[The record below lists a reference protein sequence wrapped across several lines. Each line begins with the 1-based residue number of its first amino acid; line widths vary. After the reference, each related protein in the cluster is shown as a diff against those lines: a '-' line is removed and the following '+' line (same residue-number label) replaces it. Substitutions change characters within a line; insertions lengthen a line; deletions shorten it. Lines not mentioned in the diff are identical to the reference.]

1 MSQDPFDEFEF
12 KPITEGLGFHKKTQK
27 SETPTP
33 LPSLLSSPSVE
44 MPLTQKRIPA
54 PSPVK
59 SSTPNSMTAPKHLE
73 TQVQVDDV
81 LESLKNKRQKL
92 NFEEK
97 IAQPKTNPAPKV
109 ITYLASLPDFS
120 AIILDTMLVV
130 AGVLAS
136 LISVILT
143 LKVDLLAWG
152 QAMPQWELALSGYL
166 LFSTVTTI
174 YTLVTRLFMGHTAGE
189 WVTDQVIQPTQGQS
203 SFKFFTA
210 LLVRNISQI
219 LTGFIILPIL
229 SITFGK
235 DFAGHLSGARLNK
248 EKL

>member
-12 KPITEGLGFHKKTQK
+12 KPITEGLGFHKKNQK
-27 SETPTP
+27 NETPVT
-33 LPSLLSSPSVE
+33 LPPLLSNPAVE
-44 MPLTQKRIPA
+44 MPLTQKR
-54 PSPVK
+54 
-59 SSTPNSMTAPKHLE
+59 STPQLKRQNTTTAVAPTSHLE
-73 TQVQVDDV
+73 TQIQVDDV

-97 IAQPKTNPAPKV
+97 IALPKV
-109 ITYLASLPDFS
+109 NPPQKLVTYTSSLPDFS

-136 LISVILT
+136 LISIILT

-152 QAMPQWELALSGYL
+152 QSMPRWELALSGYF
-166 LFSTVTTI
+166 LFSTVTII

-189 WVTDQVIQPTQGQS
+189 WVTDQVIQHRKGQLG
-203 SFKFFTA
+203 FKFFTA
-210 LLVRNISQI
+210 LLVRNACQI

-235 DFAGHLSGARLNK
+235 DFAGHLSGAHLNK